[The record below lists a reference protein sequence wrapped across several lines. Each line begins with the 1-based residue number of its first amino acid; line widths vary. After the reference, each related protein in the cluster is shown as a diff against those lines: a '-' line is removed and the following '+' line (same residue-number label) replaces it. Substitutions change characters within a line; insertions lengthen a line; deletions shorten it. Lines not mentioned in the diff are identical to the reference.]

1 MAHFGHNRHGYSFKG
16 ACSLALLCLTFL
28 FFISCERKNNASGP
42 PEKITIAYTMAAT
55 AFLIDIAFTKGYFAE
70 EGLDAKPQSHA
81 FGKLALASVLEG
93 KADLATVAD
102 TPIVLAVMNNQPV
115 TTIAAI
121 QTSSRDAAIAAIKGG
136 GIASP
141 ADLKGKKIGV
151 TLGTTVEFFVDAYLA
166 AHDIPKDAVSIID
179 IKPAEMAEALATEKV
194 DAVSVF
200 APTLTNLEK
209 DLGDSGI
216 FFYDESIFTETFC
229 VTAMQEYAKQHPE
242 AIKKFLKALIRAETL
257 ILENPEEAQRQ
268 VAQFLKMDKD
278 LLERIWPIFTAR
290 VTLNQAL
297 LVDFED
303 QTRWAVQKGLT
314 TRKDMPNY
322 LEFIYV
328 DGLQAVKPEA
338 VTILR

>member
-1 MAHFGHNRHGYSFKG
+1 MFNS
-16 ACSLALLCLTFL
+16 ACSVALLCLI
-28 FFISCERKNNASGP
+28 FFCIASCERKNNVSGP
-42 PEKITIAYTMAAT
+42 PEKITIAYTTSAN
-55 AFLIDIAFTKGYFAE
+55 AFLIDIAFAKGYFVE
-70 EGLDAKPQSHA
+70 EGLDVKPQPHA
-81 FGKLALASVLEG
+81 FGKLALASALDG

-102 TPIVLAVMNNQPV
+102 TPIVLAVMNNQPI

-121 QTSSRDAAIAAIKGG
+121 QTSNRDDAIVAIKSR

-141 ADLKGKKIGV
+141 TDLKGKKIGV
-151 TLGTTVEFFVDAYLA
+151 TLGTSIEFFVDAYLA

-179 IKPAEMAEALATEKV
+179 MKPDEMAEALATEKV
-194 DAVSVF
+194 DAVSTF

-229 VTAMQEYAKQHPE
+229 VAAMQSYAKQHPE
-242 AIKKFLKALIRAETL
+242 AIKKFLKALIKAEML
-257 ILENPEEAQRQ
+257 ILQNPEEAQLQ
-268 VAQFLKMDKD
+268 VTEFLKMDKD
-278 LLERIWPIFTAR
+278 LLARIWPIFIAR
-290 VTLNQAL
+290 VTLDQAL

-322 LEFIYV
+322 LDFIYV
-328 DGLQAVKPEA
+328 DGLLAVKPKA